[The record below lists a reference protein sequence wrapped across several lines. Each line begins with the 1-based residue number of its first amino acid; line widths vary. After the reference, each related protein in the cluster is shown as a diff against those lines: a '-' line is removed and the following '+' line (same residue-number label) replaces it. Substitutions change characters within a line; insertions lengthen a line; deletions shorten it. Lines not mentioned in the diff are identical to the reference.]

1 MLGSPECRKPKTS
14 PVPAKHSSGIA
25 RRPYSV
31 CEGRGYIIAGKVSSD
46 SNGARSSSAISPIF
60 CAADLVDGSED
71 NYEVS

>member
-1 MLGSPECRKPKTS
+1 MLGAPECRKPKTS

-31 CEGRGYIIAGKVSSD
+31 QCEGRGYIIAGKVSSD
-46 SNGARSSSAISPIF
+46 SNGAPSSSAISLIL
-60 CAADLVDGSED
+60 CADLVDGSED